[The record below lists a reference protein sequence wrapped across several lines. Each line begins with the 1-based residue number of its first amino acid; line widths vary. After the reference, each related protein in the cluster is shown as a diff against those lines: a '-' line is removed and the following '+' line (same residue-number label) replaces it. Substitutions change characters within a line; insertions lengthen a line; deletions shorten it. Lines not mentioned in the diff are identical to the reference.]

1 MDDTSGRIDQPRLPC
16 SLMSHDAN
24 SSSQET
30 GSCFR
35 IVEIH
40 RSRWIQRSQVYL
52 DLYSSVSGEFS
63 RLFSTLRS
71 AFRDLTQ
78 PFFLCPASI
87 LQVFYGLFIPYF
99 NIKQYA
105 ILRGMDP
112 NLAQYLLP
120 IINAMGIP
128 SRILPGLVADKVG
141 VLNLM
146 VPFVLISG
154 ILNLALWMTS
164 SGDGAIIAYAA
175 LYGFFS
181 GSFVSLLPAYIG
193 KLSPPERT
201 GARLGSVYAIVAVAN
216 LVSSSSIEKLTNRT
230 DLIGERI
237 SKIDFDS
244 RAACISS
251 LQVGTPTG
259 EAFVK
264 TKTIENYRHLIGFT
278 GAIVT
283 CGGILCLVT
292 RIIDV
297 RMMQKNSESS
307 RWQIRKV

>member
-1 MDDTSGRIDQPRLPC
+1 
-16 SLMSHDAN
+16 
-24 SSSQET
+24 
-30 GSCFR
+30 
-35 IVEIH
+35 
-40 RSRWIQRSQVYL
+40 
-52 DLYSSVSGEFS
+52 
-63 RLFSTLRS
+63 
-71 AFRDLTQ
+71 
-78 PFFLCPASI
+78 
-87 LQVFYGLFIPYF
+87 
-99 NIKQYA
+99 
-105 ILRGMDP
+105 MDP

-128 SRILPGLVADKVG
+128 SRILPGLAADKVG

-154 ILNLALWMTS
+154 ILNLALWMKS
-164 SGDGAIIAYAA
+164 SGDGAIITYAA

-230 DLIGERI
+230 GLIGER
-237 SKIDFDS
+237 SSQTDLDS
-244 RAACISS
+244 RAGSSILS

-283 CGGILCLVT
+283 CGGLLCLVT

-297 RMMQKNSESS
+297 RMMQKESKSS